1 MLNFNEDTIQ
11 EKAKLTIGNGVY
23 CLEQNSDK
31 FIRLTSDNLNTNYCL
46 IYAFDVH
53 DVTQIY
59 EVNDDDTLTY
69 LDEFNGWENVEEID
83 ENHSYHYETLIEY
96 IFHNID

>member
-1 MLNFNEDTIQ
+1 MLHFDDSTIQ
-11 EKAKLTIGNGVY
+11 EKAKLTIDGNVY

-31 FIRLTSDNLNTNYCL
+31 FIRLTSDNLNTIYCL

-69 LDEFNGWENVEEID
+69 LDEFNGWENLDEID
-83 ENHSYHYETLIEY
+83 ENGSYQYKDLFEFILC
-96 IFHNID
+96 NID